1 MTNGSQACKVEESI
15 KTDFYFINNEQGFC
29 RRMITLTGKKIS
41 EGIAIGKLTFYKRDI
56 KEIKRI
62 YVKDVEK
69 EIQRYKKA
77 REKAIA
83 ELELVYDLSVREVGE
98 ANAAIFEM
106 QKELLEN
113 QEYTD
118 FIMKRILEEKL
129 NAEYIVQT
137 SVEQLIRI
145 SSHQQNNPIQGKE
158 EDVRDVA
165 IRVIRILSR
174 SWKDRMLTDE
184 PFVMA
189 AREIY
194 PSEALQFDKAKVLGF
209 VTMYGTINS
218 HTAVL
223 ARTKGIPAV
232 IGLGESLKEE
242 YDGKTIIIDGYEGKI
257 YIEPDYATLTKM
269 RERKDANLRHVRNL
283 ERLKGKENITQS
295 GQRIDICANVGTRE
309 DIENVLRSDAGGIG
323 LFRSEFLYMEMGSK
337 LPSEEQ
343 LFQVYKL
350 AAESMGAN
358 RVVVRIADFGGD
370 KMVESVDLGE
380 QANPAIGLRG
390 IRIMMEKE
398 ELFLPQ
404 FRAILRASAL
414 GNVSIMFPMITS
426 MEEVA
431 AAKALLEKAKK
442 QLKDEKTAYNENIE
456 IGVMIETPAAVMISG
471 ELAREV
477 DFFSIGTNDLLQLTL
492 GMDRENPKLDK
503 YYNPYH
509 PALMKM
515 IRIVANNVH
524 LEGKRISICGDLAAD
539 LSMTEFFVQ
548 IGIDELSVAPHQVLG
563 LRKKIRE
570 IQ

>member
-1 MTNGSQACKVEESI
+1 
-15 KTDFYFINNEQGFC
+15 
-29 RRMITLTGKKIS
+29 MITLTGKKIS

-106 QKELLEN
+106 QKELLED

-118 FIMKRILEEKL
+118 HIIKRILEEKL

-189 AREIY
+189 ARDIY

-295 GQRIDICANVGTRE
+295 GQKIDICANVGTRE

-414 GNVSIMFPMITS
+414 GNVSIMFPMVTS

-548 IGIDELSVAPHQVLG
+548 IGIDQLSVAPHQVLG

>member
-1 MTNGSQACKVEESI
+1 
-15 KTDFYFINNEQGFC
+15 
-29 RRMITLTGKKIS
+29 MITLTGKKIS

-189 AREIY
+189 ARDIY

-242 YDGKTIIIDGYEGKI
+242 YDGKTIIIDGYDGKI

-295 GQRIDICANVGTRE
+295 GQKIDICANVGTRE

-414 GNVSIMFPMITS
+414 GNVSIMFPMVTS

>member
-1 MTNGSQACKVEESI
+1 
-15 KTDFYFINNEQGFC
+15 
-29 RRMITLTGKKIS
+29 MITLTGKKIS

-189 AREIY
+189 ARDIY

-414 GNVSIMFPMITS
+414 GNVSIMFPMVTS

-563 LRKKIRE
+563 IRKKIRE